1 MRSKLVFRGKDKREY
16 KIISTINCIEFVV
29 LFVYK
34 AINYMEINLKIKVFF
49 IVIIEFNILFI
60 IRTYRRKRWI
70 CECLASDEWLSG
82 SQTSVLRRILFALFL
97 IAVVLQSI
105 CVTIFVW
112 IQPFIRL
119 FYYCSPN
126 NKVLEYFKTYFIT
139 FFGIKY
145 SMY

>member
-60 IRTYRRKRWI
+60 IRTYRRKR
-70 CECLASDEWLSG
+70 
-82 SQTSVLRRILFALFL
+82 
-97 IAVVLQSI
+97 
-105 CVTIFVW
+105 
-112 IQPFIRL
+112 
-119 FYYCSPN
+119 
-126 NKVLEYFKTYFIT
+126 
-139 FFGIKY
+139 
-145 SMY
+145 